1 MAKILIID
9 DERPILESL
18 EMFLTEKDHDVST
31 ALSAA
36 QGLEA
41 CTTFSPDVVI
51 LDVHLPDH
59 SGFEVL
65 KTLNALPRAPKVIMI
80 TAHHDMETTITA
92 MKYGAYDYI
101 FKPLDADE
109 IEAAVEKAFSVLVAE
124 RECTHA
130 EPKPESTSGG
140 AIIGKSEKMCEVF
153 KTIGVLCQNRA
164 TALILGETGTGK
176 ELIARVIH
184 HNSPTCNEPM
194 ITVDCSAVV
203 ETLLESELFGHERG
217 AFTGAVQTKI
227 GKLELAGNGT
237 LFIDEIGELPLGL
250 QGKFLGF
257 LERREFMRVGGH
269 KWHRSNGRIIAATNR
284 NLADMVRDGLFRRDL
299 FYRLKVVTINVPP
312 LRERVEDIPE
322 LARHFLLKANRE
334 MKLEILKF
342 QEGVIPRLMA
352 HPWPGNVRE
361 LENLILSAAVQSR
374 GNVILLEDI
383 EKALVLNTG
392 SSEPNQGQ
400 TALTQME
407 RKHIQQVLIQAGWN
421 RNQAASLLGIS
432 LPTLRSKIRKYD
444 LASPCEKR

>member
-1 MAKILIID
+1 
-9 DERPILESL
+9 
-18 EMFLTEKDHDVST
+18 
-31 ALSAA
+31 
-36 QGLEA
+36 
-41 CTTFSPDVVI
+41 
-51 LDVHLPDH
+51 
-59 SGFEVL
+59 
-65 KTLNALPRAPKVIMI
+65 
-80 TAHHDMETTITA
+80 
-92 MKYGAYDYI
+92 
-101 FKPLDADE
+101 
-109 IEAAVEKAFSVLVAE
+109 
-124 RECTHA
+124 
-130 EPKPESTSGG
+130 
-140 AIIGKSEKMCEVF
+140 
-153 KTIGVLCQNRA
+153 
-164 TALILGETGTGK
+164 
-176 ELIARVIH
+176 
-184 HNSPTCNEPM
+184 
-194 ITVDCSAVV
+194 
-203 ETLLESELFGHERG
+203 
-217 AFTGAVQTKI
+217 
-227 GKLELAGNGT
+227 
-237 LFIDEIGELPLGL
+237 
-250 QGKFLGF
+250 
-257 LERREFMRVGGH
+257 MRVGGH